1 MSNEPNPDLRISTNN
16 LNLEFSGEDNSPGL
30 QSPRVE
36 AKQEKPKRKYN
47 KRKQQESPT
56 EPSGVGS
63 TVHQARRQRNRTRR
77 HKQELADKFGLVTD
91 GFTNT
96 RSVPKPRKPRKPAGE
111 NKPRKDDRK
120 EKDKLKSKCICED
133 SSDSDSD
140 SESDMDYETVDISDL
155 LRGVM
160 PMLRPRVSPVDT
172 VLNKVTSAFMGC
184 PVIAHVSETKPG
196 NTKLTIEIEL

>member
-63 TVHQARRQRNRTRR
+63 TVHQARRQRNRARR
-77 HKQELADKFGLVTD
+77 HKQELADKFGLVTE

-96 RSVPKPRKPRKPAGE
+96 
-111 NKPRKDDRK
+111 
-120 EKDKLKSKCICED
+120 
-133 SSDSDSD
+133 
-140 SESDMDYETVDISDL
+140 
-155 LRGVM
+155 
-160 PMLRPRVSPVDT
+160 
-172 VLNKVTSAFMGC
+172 
-184 PVIAHVSETKPG
+184 
-196 NTKLTIEIEL
+196 

>member
-16 LNLEFSGEDNSPGL
+16 INLEFSGENNSPGI

-47 KRKQQESPT
+47 KRKQQESSA
-56 EPSGVGS
+56 ESSGIGS
-63 TVHQARRQRNRTRR
+63 TVHQARRQRNRARR
-77 HKQELADKFGLVTD
+77 HKQELADKFGLVTE

-120 EKDKLKSKCICED
+120 EKDKLKNICDCE
-133 SSDSDSD
+133 SSDSD

-155 LRGVM
+155 LRGVI
-160 PMLRPRVSPVDT
+160 PMLRPPVSPVDT

>member
-1 MSNEPNPDLRISTNN
+1 MSNEPNPDLRISSNN

-96 RSVPKPRKPRKPAGE
+96 RSVPKPRKSRKPAGE

-120 EKDKLKSKCICED
+120 EKDKLKFESESE
-133 SSDSDSD
+133 SSSD
-140 SESDMDYETVDISDL
+140 SESEMEYETMDL
-155 LRGVM
+155 RDFMRGVF

>member
-77 HKQELADKFGLVTD
+77 HKQELADKFGLVTE

-120 EKDKLKSKCICED
+120 EKDKLKFESESE
-133 SSDSDSD
+133 SSSD
-140 SESDMDYETVDISDL
+140 SESEMEYETMDL
-155 LRGVM
+155 RDFMRGVF
-160 PMLRPRVSPVDT
+160 PMLRSRVSPVDT

>member
-63 TVHQARRQRNRTRR
+63 TVHQARRQRNRARR
-77 HKQELADKFGLVTD
+77 HKQELADKFGLVTE

-96 RSVPKPRKPRKPAGE
+96 RSVPKPRKPRKSAGE
-111 NKPRKDDRK
+111 PKPRKDDRK
-120 EKDKLKSKCICED
+120 EKDKLKFESESE
-133 SSDSDSD
+133 SSSD
-140 SESDMDYETVDISDL
+140 SESEMEYETMDL
-155 LRGVM
+155 RDFMRGVF

>member
-1 MSNEPNPDLRISTNN
+1 MSNETNPDLRISTNN

-63 TVHQARRQRNRTRR
+63 TVHQARRQRNRARR
-77 HKQELADKFGLVTD
+77 HKQELADKFGLVTE

-120 EKDKLKSKCICED
+120 EKDKLKFESESE
-133 SSDSDSD
+133 SSSD
-140 SESDMDYETVDISDL
+140 SESEMEYETMDL
-155 LRGVM
+155 RDFMRGVF

>member
-63 TVHQARRQRNRTRR
+63 TVHQARRQRTRARR
-77 HKQELADKFGLVTD
+77 HKQELADKFGLVTE

-111 NKPRKDDRK
+111 IKPRKDDRK
-120 EKDKLKSKCICED
+120 EKDKLKFESESE
-133 SSDSDSD
+133 SSSD
-140 SESDMDYETVDISDL
+140 SESEMEYETMDL
-155 LRGVM
+155 RDFMRGVF